1 MNSTLQIRSTSPYL
15 LHSVKAKRHHPAH
28 SYITITMVVVVVVI
42 IIIIISNQ

>member
-15 LHSVKAKRHHPAH
+15 LLPVKAKRHHTAH
-28 SYITITMVVVVVVI
+28 SYITITMVVVVIVI